1 MDRRIASAI
10 VNGLLVA
17 LAVASVFP
25 LLWMLSVSFM
35 QPGEASHFPPPLLPL
50 DAGLHN
56 YRELFV
62 RAGMGRYL
70 ANSSMIAIA
79 VTLAS
84 LLLNTLAGYAFAKL
98 EFRGRERTFRPE
110 QPDALEQGR

>member
-1 MDRRIASAI
+1 MDRRITSAI

-17 LAVASVFP
+17 LAVLSTFP

-50 DAGLHN
+50 DAGLQN
-56 YRELFV
+56 YRELFE

-70 ANSSMIAIA
+70 ANSAMIASA
-79 VTLAS
+79 VTLVS

-98 EFRGRERTFRPE
+98 EFRGREPK
-110 QPDALEQGR
+110 PDALLRSYGLAT